1 MTCPFCQ
8 AEVPAASG
16 FCPQCG
22 ASTTARAQTVSSG
35 AAAAA
40 PAIQPAAAAAGGL
53 SPNAA
58 AAIAYVTII
67 PAIIFLVIEPYNH
80 IKLVR
85 FHAVQCI
92 GLAIAAFVISMVLL
106 VIPVIGWILQPL
118 VAIAF
123 LIVWIMCILKASKG
137 EFFKLPFIGDFA
149 EKQANS

>member
-1 MTCPFCQ
+1 MTCPSCQ
-8 AEVPAASG
+8 AEVPAASV

-35 AAAAA
+35 AAGAA
-40 PAIQPAAAAAGGL
+40 PALQPTVQSAGGL

-67 PAIIFLVIEPYNH
+67 PAIIFLVIEPYNR

-92 GLAIAAFVISMVLL
+92 GLTIVAIAVSLIAAL
-106 VIPVIGWILQPL
+106 IPVVGWLAQPFISL
-118 VAIAF
+118 AF

-137 EFFKLPFIGDFA
+137 EFFKLPVIGDFA
-149 EKQANS
+149 EKQANA